1 MDGTPRLCGAAQTM
15 TTRRRSMASD
25 TPHRRKVVTVRSVRI
40 LLAAVAL
47 IAAGLTGWALGVRDD
62 STQPTAGPA
71 VTEAPPAAPSDPVA
85 PRDAAPGGDTS
96 GDDAPA
102 TTQPAPKP
110 TPKPRIFGFGSE
122 PVFPQSGGFWRLP
135 PGPGLAILVTDAEHA
150 SKVEFLLTP
159 TGTGVG
165 DLAVRIGQDTNGR
178 DGYMVRWRYKD
189 QPLLAHLTVRAT
201 GPGGTAEKVVG
212 VYHPDPTAQP

>member
-1 MDGTPRLCGAAQTM
+1 
-15 TTRRRSMASD
+15 
-25 TPHRRKVVTVRSVRI
+25 VRSVRI

-47 IAAGLTGWALGVRDD
+47 IAAGLTGWALGARDD
-62 STQPTAGPA
+62 NTQPSAGPA
-71 VTEAPPAAPSDPVA
+71 VTDAPPAAPSDPA
-85 PRDAAPGGDTS
+85 PQRDAAPGSDTPA
-96 GDDAPA
+96 GDAPGS
-102 TTQPAPKP
+102 TQPAPTPK
-110 TPKPRIFGFGSE
+110 PKPRIFGFGSE
-122 PVFPQSGGFWRLP
+122 PVFPQSGGFWQLP

-178 DGYMVRWRYKD
+178 DGYMVRWHYKD

-201 GPGGTAEKVVG
+201 GPSGTAEKVVG
-212 VYHPDPTAQP
+212 VYHPDPVAQP

>member
-1 MDGTPRLCGAAQTM
+1 M
-15 TTRRRSMASD
+15 
-25 TPHRRKVVTVRSVRI
+25 RSVRI

-47 IAAGLTGWALGVRDD
+47 LVAGLTGWVLGTRDD
-62 STQPTAGPA
+62 PTPSTAGPAASA
-71 VTEAPPAAPSDPVA
+71 VTEAPPAAPGEPA
-85 PRDAAPGGDTS
+85 PQRDAAPGGDTPA
-96 GDDAPA
+96 GDAPG
-102 TTQPAPKP
+102 TTQPAPRRRP

-135 PGPGLAILVTDAEHA
+135 AGPGLAVLVTDAEHA

-178 DGYMVRWRYKD
+178 DGYMVRWHYKD

-201 GPGGTAEKVVG
+201 GPGGTTGKVVG
-212 VYHPDPTAQP
+212 VYHPDPVAAP